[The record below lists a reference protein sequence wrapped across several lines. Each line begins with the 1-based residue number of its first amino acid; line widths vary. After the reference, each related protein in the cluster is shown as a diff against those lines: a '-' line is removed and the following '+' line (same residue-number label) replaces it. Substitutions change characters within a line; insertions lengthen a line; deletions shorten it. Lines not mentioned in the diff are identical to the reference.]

1 MQIIVDTI
9 EKNDNVSRAQE
20 VVDCTDSDIV
30 WSRWVTTVYVMV
42 VAVCNK
48 CDLVFHKKSAVS

>member
-9 EKNDNVSRAQE
+9 EKNDNVSRARE

-30 WSRWVTTVYVMV
+30 WSGWITVYVMV

-48 CDLVFHKKSAVS
+48 CDLFFHKKSAVS

>member
-9 EKNDNVSRAQE
+9 EKNDNVSRARE

-30 WSRWVTTVYVMV
+30 WSRWVATVYVMV

-48 CDLVFHKKSAVS
+48 CYLVLHKKSAVS